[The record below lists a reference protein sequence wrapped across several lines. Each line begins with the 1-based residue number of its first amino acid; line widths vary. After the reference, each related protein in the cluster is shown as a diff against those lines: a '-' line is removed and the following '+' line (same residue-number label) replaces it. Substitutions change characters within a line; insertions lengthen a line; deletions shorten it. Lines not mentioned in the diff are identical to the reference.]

1 MSSGRRHLE
10 IPFSTPLEDVH
21 VDSLEVRVVL
31 PEGASRIV
39 SVLPF
44 DVDKSADTKYTYLD
58 TTGRPV
64 VVLRKANVVPE
75 HNVNLTVD
83 YRCGARLG

>member
-21 VDSLEVRVVL
+21 VDDLEVRVVL
-31 PEGASRIV
+31 PEGSARIV
-39 SVLPF
+39 SELPF
-44 DVDKSADTKYTYLD
+44 DVDKSTETKYSYLD

-64 VVLRKANVVPE
+64 LVFKKKNVVPE
-75 HNVNLTVD
+75 HNVNLIVD
-83 YRCGARLG
+83 YR